1 MNGQTESKR
10 EKRLRQA
17 YEAIDQMEL
26 GEREAVVR
34 LALKA
39 LLTVRGALNP
49 QIVRGNKKMYS
60 TLVKYIR
67 ASNAET
73 LSALVDDVLDNISPQ
88 FIPHTTLGDSVL
100 AIYQSNDGDSALKLL
115 QEETIPIVILFKKV
129 YGQYVEPDE
138 TGETDE
144 EGES

>member
-1 MNGQTESKR
+1 MNQPTESQR
-10 EKRLRQA
+10 EKRLQQA
-17 YEAIDQMEL
+17 YEVIDKLEL
-26 GEREAVVR
+26 GERETAVR

-39 LLTVRGALNP
+39 LLTIRGALNP
-49 QIVRGNKKMYS
+49 RVVSKKIYS

-88 FIPHTTLGDSVL
+88 FIPHTTLGEPVQ
-100 AIYQSNDGDSALKLL
+100 AIYQSNDSGSALRLL
-115 QEETIPIVILFKKV
+115 QEETIPLVILLKKV
-129 YGQYVEPDE
+129 YGQFVEPDE
-138 TGETDE
+138 ANE